1 MREQKSAGIVLFR
14 NDSGKNEF
22 LLLNYPQGH
31 WDFVKGKIEQNE
43 TSHETALRETKEETG
58 ITNIEF
64 VDGFEESVEYDFRFK
79 KENIHKKVIFFLA
92 KTNEKNI
99 KLSHEHNDYLWLE
112 YNDALKKTTFEN
124 AKNVLTKANEFLS
137 SYYLIVI
144 VLRYV
149 QGFWNQELFF
159 PQSESHYHL

>member
-1 MREQKSAGIVLFR
+1 MGTEKSAGIVLFR
-14 NDSGKNEF
+14 NDSDKNEF

-124 AKNVLTKANEFLS
+124 AKIVLTKANEFLS
-137 SYYLIVI
+137 NTS
-144 VLRYV
+144 
-149 QGFWNQELFF
+149 
-159 PQSESHYHL
+159 

>member
-1 MREQKSAGIVLFR
+1 MGTEKSAGIVLFR
-14 NDSGKNEF
+14 NDSDKNEF

-43 TSHETALRETKEETG
+43 TSHETAIRETREETG

-64 VDGFEESVEYDFRFK
+64 IDGFEESVEYDFRFK

-92 KTNEKNI
+92 KTDEKNI

-112 YNDALKKTTFEN
+112 YSDALKKTTFEN

-137 SYYLIVI
+137 ST
-144 VLRYV
+144 
-149 QGFWNQELFF
+149 
-159 PQSESHYHL
+159 S

>member
-1 MREQKSAGIVLFR
+1 MEEEKSAGIVLFR
-14 NDSGKNEF
+14 NDSDKNEF
-22 LLLNYPQGH
+22 LLLNYPQGQ

-79 KENIHKKVIFFLA
+79 KEDIHKKVIFFLA

-137 SYYLIVI
+137 ST
-144 VLRYV
+144 R
-149 QGFWNQELFF
+149 
-159 PQSESHYHL
+159 

>member
-1 MREQKSAGIVLFR
+1 MGTEKSAGIVLFR
-14 NDSGKNEF
+14 NDSNKNEF

-79 KENIHKKVIFFLA
+79 KEDIHKKVIFFLA

-124 AKNVLTKANEFLS
+124 AKNVLTKANKFLS
-137 SYYLIVI
+137 ST
-144 VLRYV
+144 R
-149 QGFWNQELFF
+149 
-159 PQSESHYHL
+159 

>member
-1 MREQKSAGIVLFR
+1 MGTEKSAGIVLLR

-31 WDFVKGKIEQNE
+31 WDFVKGKVEQNE
-43 TSHETALRETKEETG
+43 TPHETAIRETKEETG

-64 VDGFEESVEYDFRFK
+64 IDGFEESVEYDFRFK
-79 KENIHKKVIFFLA
+79 KEDIHKKVIFFLA
-92 KTNEKNI
+92 KTDEKNI

-124 AKNVLTKANEFLS
+124 AKNVLIKANEFLS
-137 SYYLIVI
+137 TTC
-144 VLRYV
+144 
-149 QGFWNQELFF
+149 
-159 PQSESHYHL
+159 

>member
-14 NDSGKNEF
+14 NDSDKNEF

-43 TSHETALRETKEETG
+43 TSQKTALRETKEETG

-79 KENIHKKVIFFLA
+79 KEKIHKKVIFFLA

-137 SYYLIVI
+137 NTS
-144 VLRYV
+144 
-149 QGFWNQELFF
+149 
-159 PQSESHYHL
+159 

>member
-14 NDSGKNEF
+14 NDSDKNEF

-79 KENIHKKVIFFLA
+79 KVDIHKKVIFFLA

-137 SYYLIVI
+137 SI
-144 VLRYV
+144 
-149 QGFWNQELFF
+149 
-159 PQSESHYHL
+159 S

>member
-14 NDSGKNEF
+14 NDSDKNEF

-79 KENIHKKVIFFLA
+79 KEDIHKKVIFFLA

-99 KLSHEHNDYLWLE
+99 KLSHEHSDYLWLE

-137 SYYLIVI
+137 NIS
-144 VLRYV
+144 
-149 QGFWNQELFF
+149 
-159 PQSESHYHL
+159 

>member
-14 NDSGKNEF
+14 NASNKNEF

-31 WDFVKGKIEQNE
+31 WDFVKGKVEEGE
-43 TSHETALRETKEETG
+43 TPHETALRETKEETG
-58 ITNIEF
+58 ISDIEF
-64 VDGFEESVEYDFRFK
+64 IDGFEEYVEYDFRFK
-79 KENIHKKVIFFLA
+79 KEDIHKKVIFFLA

-124 AKNVLTKANEFLS
+124 AKNVLTKANEFLLS
-137 SYYLIVI
+137 TS
-144 VLRYV
+144 
-149 QGFWNQELFF
+149 
-159 PQSESHYHL
+159 

>member
-14 NDSGKNEF
+14 NASNKNEF

-31 WDFVKGKIEQNE
+31 WDFVKGKVEEGE
-43 TSHETALRETKEETG
+43 TPHETASRETKEETG
-58 ITNIEF
+58 ILDIEF
-64 VDGFEESVEYDFRFK
+64 IGGFEESVEYDFRFK

-137 SYYLIVI
+137 NIS
-144 VLRYV
+144 
-149 QGFWNQELFF
+149 
-159 PQSESHYHL
+159 

>member
-1 MREQKSAGIVLFR
+1 M
-14 NDSGKNEF
+14 
-22 LLLNYPQGH
+22 Y
-31 WDFVKGKIEQNE
+31 
-43 TSHETALRETKEETG
+43 ETALRETKEETG

-99 KLSHEHNDYLWLE
+99 KLSHEHNDFLWLE

-124 AKNVLTKANEFLS
+124 AKNVLTKANEFLLS
-137 SYYLIVI
+137 TS
-144 VLRYV
+144 
-149 QGFWNQELFF
+149 
-159 PQSESHYHL
+159 

>member
-1 MREQKSAGIVLFR
+1 MGTEKSAGIVLLR

-31 WDFVKGKIEQNE
+31 WDFVKGKVEQNE
-43 TSHETALRETKEETG
+43 TPHETAIRETKEETG

-64 VDGFEESVEYDFRFK
+64 IDGFEESVEYDFRFK
-79 KENIHKKVIFFLA
+79 KEDIHKKVIFFLA
-92 KTNEKNI
+92 KTDEKNI

-124 AKNVLTKANEFLS
+124 AKNVLSKANEFLS
-137 SYYLIVI
+137 STC
-144 VLRYV
+144 
-149 QGFWNQELFF
+149 
-159 PQSESHYHL
+159 